1 MAIRIGKPCLT
12 GAHLRHTKKF
22 AAGDLVR
29 IAALPRGNSS
39 SPVWKPDPSGPY
51 IGLVIDEKD
60 MQKMSAIV
68 GQCLLIELETGELVT
83 LSSNLLEHAL
93 HDTTHLHAN

>member
-1 MAIRIGKPCLT
+1 
-12 GAHLRHTKKF
+12 LRRKEKYT
-22 AAGDLVR
+22 AGDLVR
-29 IAALPRGNSS
+29 IASLPRGNSS

-51 IGLVIDEKD
+51 IGLVIEEKD
-60 MQKMSAIV
+60 MQKMSVIV